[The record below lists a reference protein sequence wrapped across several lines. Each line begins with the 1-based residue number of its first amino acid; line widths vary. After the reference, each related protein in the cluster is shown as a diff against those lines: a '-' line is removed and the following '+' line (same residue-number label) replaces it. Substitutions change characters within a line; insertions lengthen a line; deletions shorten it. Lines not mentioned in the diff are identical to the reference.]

1 MLKAQLIVGI
11 GLLLAATS
19 SWADTTHLAQAASVP
34 SGPGLA
40 TAAVTNLRGTITAI
54 DREKKTVTVTGE
66 RGRRVTLDVRE
77 PATFDVIKIG
87 DPVVAKY
94 METVVIQARKAGTA
108 TPGVKAEAV
117 RVQSKPGETPA
128 GAIAREVTVTA
139 TITAIDRAAGTV
151 TLRGPQGDADTVQVK
166 DRQAL
171 QSVREGDLV
180 EVTHAQALAVSL
192 DRSAP

>member
-1 MLKAQLIVGI
+1 
-11 GLLLAATS
+11 
-19 SWADTTHLAQAASVP
+19 VP